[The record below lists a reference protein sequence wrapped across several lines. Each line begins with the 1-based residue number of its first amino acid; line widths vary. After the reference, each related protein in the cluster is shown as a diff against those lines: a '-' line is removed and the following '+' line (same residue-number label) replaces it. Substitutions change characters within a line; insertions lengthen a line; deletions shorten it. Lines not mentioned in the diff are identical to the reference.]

1 MSTNK
6 LSFPGIS
13 PPQVSRVN
21 LGNDTAKIGL
31 FSGGRACGQRCLWWP
46 LGVQQPG
53 RCILLLALLLGA
65 TEHLGEG
72 ADIGLKNQPSRL
84 MSYLCQE

>member
-1 MSTNK
+1 MSANK

-13 PPQVSRVN
+13 PPEVSRVN

-31 FSGGRACGQRCLWWP
+31 FSGGRACGQRRLWWA

-65 TEHLGEG
+65 TEHHEEG
-72 ADIGLKNQPSRL
+72 ADAALRTSHHV
-84 MSYLCQE
+84 S